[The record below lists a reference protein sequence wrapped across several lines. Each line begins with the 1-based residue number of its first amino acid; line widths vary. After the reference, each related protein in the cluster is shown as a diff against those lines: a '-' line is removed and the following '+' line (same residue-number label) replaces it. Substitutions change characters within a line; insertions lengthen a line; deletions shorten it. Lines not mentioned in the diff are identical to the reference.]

1 MPMNCPACQK
11 EISDSA
17 TRCPFCTSQI
27 VTVKGVGKKSV
38 GAAIYGFFV
47 GGLIGAAGGAIF
59 SNYWMVWAIFMGLIC
74 AWLCYTFGLNQ
85 KVAK

>member
-1 MPMNCPACQK
+1 MTMSCPACQR

-27 VTVKGVGKKSV
+27 VTVKGVGKNSI

-47 GGLIGAAGGAIF
+47 GGLIGAIAGAIF
-59 SNYWMVWAIFMGLIC
+59 SDYWIVWALLLGAIC
-74 AWLCYTFGLNQ
+74 SWLCYTFGLNQ